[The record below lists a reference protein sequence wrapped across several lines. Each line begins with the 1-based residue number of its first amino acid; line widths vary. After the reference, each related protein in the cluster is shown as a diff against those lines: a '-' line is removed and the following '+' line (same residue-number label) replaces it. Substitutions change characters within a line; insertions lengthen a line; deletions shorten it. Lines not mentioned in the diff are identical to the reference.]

1 MTFRWT
7 VYIRIALSYPLWFP
21 LSLPIRSSERFVCTQ
36 NLGHLNCITK
46 WPISVP
52 LQRYHTSLSVSYGII
67 NSCILT
73 AIYISRNFGRRFAFE
88 CACNKQ
94 KNSSY
99 NEGKSYLHE
108 RKKMYLKNDTNQK
121 YSTDGKNVSKKWQKS
136 IVPKMYLKSGRNQ

>member
-1 MTFRWT
+1 MANF
-7 VYIRIALSYPLWFP
+7 
-21 LSLPIRSSERFVCTQ
+21 
-36 NLGHLNCITK
+36 G
-46 WPISVP
+46 P
-52 LQRYHTSLSVSYGII
+52 LQRYHTSLSISYGIV

-73 AIYISRNFGRRFAFE
+73 AIYISRNFGRRFAVE

-121 YSTDGKNVSKKWQKS
+121 YSTDGKNVSKK
-136 IVPKMYLKSGRNQ
+136 